1 MGEMTSRQFKLHS
14 CCTWNGVQ
22 LHKPFLPQVAV
33 LGLCEL
39 IMHPSAPKPFEHI
52 ADKLIPY
59 FITLLKNLRV
69 AYQLRREEENEESE
83 EEEGEEAGKNKHLIS
98 QLVNGQSWG
107 P

>member
-1 MGEMTSRQFKLHS
+1 MHCITFY
-14 CCTWNGVQ
+14 
-22 LHKPFLPQVAV
+22 FQVAV

-69 AYQLRREEENEESE
+69 AYQLRREEENEESDD
-83 EEEGEEAGKNKHLIS
+83 EEGEEGGLFVFVSLFPIFFLS
-98 QLVNGQSWG
+98 FLFSLLLPLLFLSLVCITV
-107 P
+107 